1 MKNPGLYNE
10 DPDEKKSENLSTGD
24 LFRGLKKRAMN
35 RQQAPA
41 AAKIN
46 ISHLGRQPKN
56 QVLHDQ

>member
-1 MKNPGLYNE
+1 MKKTGIFIE
-10 DPDEKKSENLSTGD
+10 DPSKKKNENLSPDD
-24 LFRGLKKRAMN
+24 LFRGLKKRAMS

-46 ISHLGRQPKN
+46 IAHLGRQPKN